1 MLAYSLCFA
10 FSLVGDIVLVLY
22 MNKFGSFVPN
32 NGIDEKQLRKGV
44 MVQRFAAATVLL
56 SEVPLIV
63 IMYQIM
69 LQISGLKK
77 QQEEE
82 MTATIISTANGDDEN
97 QAYVVQDM
105 MKSYKSGQSHVSSNI
120 NSEI

>member
-10 FSLVGDIVLVLY
+10 FSLVGDIILVLY
-22 MNKFGSFVPN
+22 MNKFGSFDLR

-105 MKSYKSGQSHVSSNI
+105 MKS
-120 NSEI
+120 

>member
-10 FSLVGDIVLVLY
+10 FSLVGDIILVLY
-22 MNKFGSFVPN
+22 MNKFSDSREIN
-32 NGIDEKQLRKGV
+32 QLRRGV

>member
-10 FSLVGDIVLVLY
+10 FSLIGDIVLVLY
-22 MNKFGSFVPN
+22 MNKFGSFDLR

-105 MKSYKSGQSHVSSNI
+105 LKSYKSGQSHVSSNI